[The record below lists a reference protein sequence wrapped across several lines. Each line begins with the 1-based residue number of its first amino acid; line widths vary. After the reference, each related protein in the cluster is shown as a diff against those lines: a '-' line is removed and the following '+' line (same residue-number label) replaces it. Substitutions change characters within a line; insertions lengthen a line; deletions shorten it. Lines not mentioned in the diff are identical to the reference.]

1 MWDNFGS
8 TVEPAYTLP
17 ETIDVVQ
24 DTTSNFSDVFRTV
37 SAGTNDLLKVWQG
50 VKTTE
55 NAFNQ
60 QQFQN
65 ELQAAKLNLDKTV
78 ALGRINVEQANAT
91 RAVEQ
96 ARNQAVPNTVV
107 TPRAA
112 GLGVGAIAVAVLG
125 VALLMRQGKKA
136 AA

>member
-1 MWDNFGS
+1 MWEDFGS
-8 TVEPAYTLP
+8 TVEPVYTLP
-17 ETIDVVQ
+17 ETVDVVQ

-37 SAGTNDLLKVWQG
+37 SAGANDLLKVWQG

-65 ELQAAKLNLDKTV
+65 ELSAAKLNLDKTV

-96 ARNQAVPNTVV
+96 ARAQSVPSTVV
-107 TPRAA
+107 TPRTAGIGIGTLAVA
-112 GLGVGAIAVAVLG
+112 GLGLF
-125 VALLMRQGKKA
+125 LLMRGRKA